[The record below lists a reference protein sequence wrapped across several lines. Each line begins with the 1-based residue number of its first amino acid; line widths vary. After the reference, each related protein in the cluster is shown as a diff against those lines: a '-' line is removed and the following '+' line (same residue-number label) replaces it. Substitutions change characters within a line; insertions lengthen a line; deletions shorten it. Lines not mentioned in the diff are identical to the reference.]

1 MALRDDLANSDSYYI
16 VEIKSLKRIL
26 DAVDKTGRPVLCF
39 IDEVLR
45 GTNTVERI
53 AASSEILKNLNTGRA
68 LCFAATHDIE
78 LTHMLE
84 HLYSNYHFKEDVK
97 DNDVIFNYRLYEGRA
112 VSRNAI
118 KLLGV
123 LGYDENVI
131 TKADETAKR
140 FLDTGVWSLE

>member
-1 MALRDDLANSDSYYI
+1 M
-16 VEIKSLKRIL
+16 
-26 DAVDKTGRPVLCF
+26 
-39 IDEVLR
+39 
-45 GTNTVERI
+45 
-53 AASSEILKNLNTGRA
+53 SSSIT
-68 LCFAATHDIE
+68 
-78 LTHMLE
+78 
-84 HLYSNYHFKEDVK
+84 
-97 DNDVIFNYRLYEGRA
+97 